1 LTTDKGMF
9 ATEAAPSRGRDH
21 GKYKYLAAFDFDSTL
36 IDREVIDAIAEIAG
50 MHAQVSKITKM
61 VVNGELPLE
70 DALHQRAAML
80 EGVTVQDCMLL
91 GDRIK
96 VMDNIAPTMEHLK
109 AHGFYIAIISASL
122 NPVAARVA
130 SRRDFSAIDQFLFN
144 TLRASNGK
152 LNGEVDIRVS
162 DKGAL
167 VFKLQQELGIPKS
180 HTLSVGDGSMDLPMF
195 AESGLS
201 IAFNAKEIAKKA
213 AMRSVDG
220 KDIGKIVPVVD
231 EWLAKK
237 K

>member
-1 LTTDKGMF
+1 MTTDK
-9 ATEAAPSRGRDH
+9 

-80 EGVTVQDCMLL
+80 EGVTLQDCMLL

-96 VMDNIAPTMEHLK
+96 IMENIAPTMEHLK
-109 AHGFYIAIISASL
+109 SRGFYIAIISASL

-130 SRRDFSAIDQFLFN
+130 SRRDFSAVDQFLFN
-144 TLRASNGK
+144 NLRANNGK
-152 LNGEVDIRVS
+152 LTGDVDIKVS

-180 HTLSVGDGSMDLPMF
+180 RTIAIGDGSMDLPMF
-195 AESGLS
+195 AESGFS
-201 IAFNAKEIAKKA
+201 IAFNAKEIARKA
-213 AMRSVDG
+213 ATKSVDG
-220 KDIGKIVPVVD
+220 KDLSKIIPAVD
-231 EWLAKK
+231 EWLARKK
-237 K
+237 

>member
-1 LTTDKGMF
+1 MG
-9 ATEAAPSRGRDH
+9 
-21 GKYKYLAAFDFDSTL
+21 
-36 IDREVIDAIAEIAG
+36 AI
-50 MHAQVSKITKM
+50 VSKITRK
-61 VVNGELPLE
+61 VIDGELPFE
-70 DALHQRAAML
+70 DALYQRAAML

-96 VMDNIAPTMEHLK
+96 AMENIAKTMEHLK
-109 AHGFYIAIISASL
+109 SHGFYIAIISASL

-130 SRRDFSAIDQFLFN
+130 SRRDFTAVDQFLFN
-144 TLRASNGK
+144 HLKVSNGK
-152 LNGEVDIRVS
+152 LTGEVDIRVS

-167 VFKLQQELGIPKS
+167 VFKLQQELGIPKA
-180 HTLSVGDGSMDLPMF
+180 HTLTVGDGSMDLPMF

-213 AMRSVDG
+213 AKKTVDG
-220 KDIGKIVPVVD
+220 KDVSKIIPVVD